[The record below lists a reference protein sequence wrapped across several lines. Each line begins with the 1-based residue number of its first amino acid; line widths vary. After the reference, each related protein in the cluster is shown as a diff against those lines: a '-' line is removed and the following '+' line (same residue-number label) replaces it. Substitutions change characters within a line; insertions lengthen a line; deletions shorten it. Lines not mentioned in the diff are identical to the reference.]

1 MESAVLIMICLKLLT
16 TLKHQALRNATAR
29 ETLNSRREMVI
40 WKRPKIKNLDLRLLN
55 LKPTT
60 TIRLRDRR
68 NTRLRE
74 VTTEETEARRE
85 KDSRMKY
92 RKLPKL
98 GSLALEPT
106 GLMIKSTKRVS
117 LLILTRRNMTT
128 IMALILT
135 SIFMKRC

>member
-1 MESAVLIMICLKLLT
+1 MLIMICLKLLI

-40 WKRPKIKNLDLRLLN
+40 WKRPKIKSLDLRLLN

-106 GLMIKSTKRVS
+106 GLMIKSTKRVC

-128 IMALILT
+128 IMALTPT
-135 SIFMKRC
+135 SIFMKKC

>member
-1 MESAVLIMICLKLLT
+1 MICLKLLI

-40 WKRPKIKNLDLRLLN
+40 WKRPKIKSLDLRLLN

-106 GLMIKSTKRVS
+106 GLMIKSTKRVC

-128 IMALILT
+128 IMALTLT

>member
-1 MESAVLIMICLKLLT
+1 MESAVLIMICLKLLI

-40 WKRPKIKNLDLRLLN
+40 WKRPKIKSLDLKLLN
-55 LKPTT
+55 LKPT

-68 NTRLRE
+68 NIRSRE
-74 VTTEETEARRE
+74 VTMEETEARRE
-85 KDSRMKY
+85 KDSKMKY

-106 GLMIKSTKRVS
+106 GLMIKSTKRVC

-128 IMALILT
+128 IMALTLI

>member
-1 MESAVLIMICLKLLT
+1 MICLKLLI

-29 ETLNSRREMVI
+29 ETLNSRREMVK
-40 WKRPKIKNLDLRLLN
+40 WKRPKIKSLDLRLLN

-60 TIRLRDRR
+60 TIRLRDRK

-98 GSLALEPT
+98 GSLALELT
-106 GLMIKSTKRVS
+106 GLMIKSTKRVC

-128 IMALILT
+128 IMALTLT

>member
-1 MESAVLIMICLKLLT
+1 MICLKLLI

-29 ETLNSRREMVI
+29 ETLNSRREMVK
-40 WKRPKIKNLDLRLLN
+40 WKRPKIKSLDLRLLN
-55 LKPTT
+55 LKLTT
-60 TIRLRDRR
+60 TIRLRDRK

-85 KDSRMKY
+85 KDSRMKC

-98 GSLALEPT
+98 GSLALELT
-106 GLMIKSTKRVS
+106 GLMIKSTKRVC

-128 IMALILT
+128 IMALTLT

>member
-1 MESAVLIMICLKLLT
+1 MICLKLLI

-29 ETLNSRREMVI
+29 ETLNSRREMVK
-40 WKRPKIKNLDLRLLN
+40 WKRPKIKSLDLRLLN

-60 TIRLRDRR
+60 TIRLRDRK

-106 GLMIKSTKRVS
+106 GLMIKSTKRVC

-128 IMALILT
+128 IMALTLT

>member
-1 MESAVLIMICLKLLT
+1 MLIMICLKLLIT
-16 TLKHQALRNATAR
+16 PKHQALRNATAR
-29 ETLNSRREMVI
+29 ETLNSRREMVK
-40 WKRPKIKNLDLRLLN
+40 WKRPKIKSLDLRLLN

-60 TIRLRDRR
+60 TTIRLKDRK

-85 KDSRMKY
+85 KDSRMKC

-106 GLMIKSTKRVS
+106 GLMIKSTKRVC
-117 LLILTRRNMTT
+117 LLILTKRNMTT
-128 IMALILT
+128 IMALTLT